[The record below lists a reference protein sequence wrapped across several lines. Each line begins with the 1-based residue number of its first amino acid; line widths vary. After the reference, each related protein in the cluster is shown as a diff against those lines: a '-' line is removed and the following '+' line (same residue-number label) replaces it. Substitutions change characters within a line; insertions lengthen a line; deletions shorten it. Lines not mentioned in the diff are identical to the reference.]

1 MEGRPRAVLVGKYKN
16 IRNSYYGN
24 IKYNTKVEY
33 NTYIMASRTCKVF
46 VLNQQHD
53 RGLSNKT

>member
-1 MEGRPRAVLVGKYKN
+1 MEGRPGAVLVGKYKN

-33 NTYIMASRTCKVF
+33 NTYIMASRT
-46 VLNQQHD
+46 
-53 RGLSNKT
+53 

>member
-33 NTYIMASRTCKVF
+33 NTKNGFKNVQGFRTEPTT
-46 VLNQQHD
+46 Q
-53 RGLSNKT
+53 